1 MAIRIGISGWLYAPW
16 RGDFYPAGLRQADEL
31 HHASRQFPT
40 IEINGTFYSLKKPA
54 DFARWRDA
62 VPRRFVFAV
71 KGSRYITHTLRLR
84 GAEAALG
91 RFFGQGVLDLGPALG
106 PILWQL
112 PPSFRFDADRLD
124 GFLGLLP
131 HTAHAAAKLAGAG
144 AAGPDRRLRHTFEV
158 RHDSFRD
165 PAWIALLRRHRV
177 GSVVADSVDWPCLW
191 DVTSGFVYVRLHGSE
206 ELYASGYDPRALDR
220 WARRVRAW
228 GEGGEPR
235 VRRIGPPAPRRRRRD
250 VFVYFDNDRK
260 VRAPKDAHA
269 LAERLG
275 LA

>member
-16 RGDFYPAGLRQADEL
+16 RGDFYPEGLRQADEL

-54 DFARWRDA
+54 DFAKWREA

-71 KGSRYITHTLRLR
+71 KGSRYITHILRLR
-84 GAEAALG
+84 DAEAALG
-91 RFFGQGVLDLGPALG
+91 RFFAQGVLDLGPALG

-112 PPSFRFDADRLD
+112 PPNFRFDAERLD

-131 HTAHAAAKLAGAG
+131 RTAHAAAKLAGLRAS
-144 AAGPDRRLRHTFEV
+144 GPDRRLRHAFEV

-165 PAWIALLRRHRV
+165 EAWIALLRRHRV

-191 DVTSGFVYVRLHGSE
+191 DVTSDFVYMRLHGSE
-206 ELYASGYDPRALDR
+206 ELYASGYDRRALDR

-228 GEGGEPR
+228 AEGGEPR
-235 VRRIGPPAPRRRRRD
+235 VRHAGPPAPHRRRRD
-250 VFVYFDNDRK
+250 VFVYFDNDKK